1 MKLALFFSQQPF
13 RFPNPIKKAILKLL
27 VDIGVNDVP
36 TLHMI
41 KKIQKHAVNLCQ
53 ITTRSLKTST
63 GKVVHYNSIADTI
76 RLELARPQIWEHLNF
91 YPTLSECVS
100 ELSECNK

>member
-13 RFPNPIKKAILKLL
+13 RFPNPINKAILRLL

-53 ITTRSLKTST
+53 ITIRSLKTST
-63 GKVVHYNSIADTI
+63 EKVVHYNSIADTI
-76 RLELARPQIWEHLNF
+76 RLELAKPQIWEYLNF

-100 ELSECNK
+100 E